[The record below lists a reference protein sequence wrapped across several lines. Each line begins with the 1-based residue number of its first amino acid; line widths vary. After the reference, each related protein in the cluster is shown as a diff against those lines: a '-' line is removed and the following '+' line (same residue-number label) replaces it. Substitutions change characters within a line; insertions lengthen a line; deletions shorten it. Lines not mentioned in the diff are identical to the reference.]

1 MSNLMI
7 EFADQKFHLL
17 PSGGIFWQDEEIL
30 ILADLHLEKGSGF
43 REQNNF
49 LPPYDTL
56 ETLSLL
62 QETIKNLSPKKVLLL
77 GDSMHDSQ
85 SFHRMPLHLKK
96 YLEAIM
102 VESDL
107 VWIRGNHDATIRGF
121 PSALSPRTHT
131 RRSIFFAWTRST
143 SLSRSPPLA
152 APRPLSPRSPRRRPR
167 PQPAGQQPRGC
178 ARRVLRRSH
187 CVRTHRLAAT
197 ALSYPECDEAR
208 EDERGQSIGRRGR
221 VAKTILWHGA
231 LSISSSSLV
240 IAEPAL
246 GNVH

>member
-1 MSNLMI
+1 MTNLMI

-49 LPPYDTL
+49 LPPYDTQ

-121 PSALSPRTHT
+121 PWALSNVFIAKAITFRHEMQVGFKGPEISGHFHPVGQIKFKGVKLTGRCFLLSEEKLIIPAFGTYT
-131 RRSIFFAWTRST
+131 GGLNIKNAALSKVLTQKSKVFLIVSSSIFQVE
-143 SLSRSPPLA
+143 LDQLIE
-152 APRPLSPRSPRRRPR
+152 
-167 PQPAGQQPRGC
+167 
-178 ARRVLRRSH
+178 
-187 CVRTHRLAAT
+187 
-197 ALSYPECDEAR
+197 Y
-208 EDERGQSIGRRGR
+208 
-221 VAKTILWHGA
+221 
-231 LSISSSSLV
+231 
-240 IAEPAL
+240 
-246 GNVH
+246 